1 VTLLAEDPRCEV
13 HLSLLGLREGKQGW
27 LDLFSTRE
35 DNLDIF
41 ELILKSLKQCCCR
54 KKKFLL
60 SINKFIQ
67 QLELMALRGNLTAIE
82 TLCAM
87 LELDSIENQ
96 DNKSDII
103 TTLKSTHLGRR
114 EYALVCEK
122 QIALKEIQQKGG
134 PFKLTLPNK
143 STDIDLAKLLTS
155 GHFGNL
161 ECLNLA
167 FTNVTSACAFQLIK
181 LPSLKSLNL
190 WSTQFG
196 DLGLEMICDHLL
208 SLECLNLCE
217 TPVTDKALNYL
228 ISLKKL
234 KKLNLNSTNLSA
246 LTYETLKENL
256 LQLEEC
262 DIRYTDAW

>member
-1 VTLLAEDPRCEV
+1 MTLLAEDPRCEV

-27 LDLFSTRE
+27 LDLFSTKE
-35 DNLDIF
+35 ENLDVF
-41 ELILKSLKQCCCR
+41 ELILKSLIQCCCR
-54 KKKFLL
+54 KKKFLISL
-60 SINKFIQ
+60 NKFIQ
-67 QLELMALRGNLTAIE
+67 QIELMALRENSTAIE

-87 LELDSIENQ
+87 LELDTIENQ
-96 DNKSDII
+96 DYKSDII
-103 TTLKSTHLGRR
+103 ATLKSTNLGRQ

-122 QIALKEIQQKGG
+122 QVALKEIQQKGG
-134 PFKLTLPNK
+134 PFKLTLPNNSK
-143 STDIDLAKLLTS
+143 DADLAKLLSS

-161 ECLNLA
+161 ECLSLA
-167 FTNVTSACAFQLIK
+167 FTNVTSACAQHLIK

-208 SLECLNLCE
+208 NLECLNLCE

-228 ISLKKL
+228 TSLKKL
-234 KKLNLNSTNLSA
+234 KKINLNSTNLSA

-256 LQLEEC
+256 PRLEEC